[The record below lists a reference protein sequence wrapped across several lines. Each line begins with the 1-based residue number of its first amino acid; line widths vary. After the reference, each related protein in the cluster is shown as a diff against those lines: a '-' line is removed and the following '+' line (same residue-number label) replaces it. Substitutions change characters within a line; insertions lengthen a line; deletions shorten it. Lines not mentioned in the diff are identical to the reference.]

1 MIHVDAARRS
11 LENVPTVLHFFWGT
25 NVHQV
30 TIAMPL
36 PIPGSRWNCRNTF
49 CRQTNCR
56 TPRWRWHGWNRNES
70 KPVIEPK
77 LAKMRQQAAAWKTR
91 ALQNVFSHPK
101 MCSPMP
107 FQSYK
112 MFSILNPLD
121 DTRWMWANMR
131 PTKCNSTIK
140 IRQVIA
146 QKRNLQNAYRLLLD
160 LYEPIIS
167 YKKQA
172 TASHFSTKWMLQN
185 HL

>member
-121 DTRWMWANMR
+121 KCGKYEAYKMQFHHQNPSSDCPKEA
-131 PTKCNSTIK
+131 PTKCISFI
-140 IRQVIA
+140 IRA
-146 QKRNLQNAYRLLLD
+146 L
-160 LYEPIIS
+160 
-167 YKKQA
+167 
-172 TASHFSTKWMLQN
+172 
-185 HL
+185 